1 MAPRRPNEIDYL
13 TGRYS
18 DLLYP
23 PGISLRNGGGKFT
36 PDGSIQIWP
45 GNTFICHIDRATT
58 AFELIRE
65 LQEDIKKS
73 PFNRFFTFL
82 PPPSFHMTVYQGLS
96 PDTQPGKGWPR
107 GVPEGLSRD
116 EVTGVMSK
124 RLDGLDLPTSFKVRV
139 DGLFSGYSL
148 TVSGADAP
156 AEMALRQARA
166 SLRDATG
173 IAFQDFDEYVF
184 HITLAYQI
192 DWVSD
197 KTAKEIRDFSSEVG
211 GVLKDAIGTIE
222 LGPVEFC
229 NFDSMHH
236 FELVKALG

>member
-1 MAPRRPNEIDYL
+1 MAPRRPNEIEHL
-13 TGRYS
+13 TGRCS

-23 PGISLRNGGGKFT
+23 PGISLPNGGGKFT
-36 PDGSIQIWP
+36 PDGSVQIWP
-45 GNTFICHIDRATT
+45 GNTFICHIDRASP

-65 LQEDIKKS
+65 LQEEIKKS
-73 PFNRFFTFL
+73 PFKSFFTFL

-96 PDTQPGKGWPR
+96 PETQPGKGWPKD
-107 GVPEGLSRD
+107 VPEGLSRN
-116 EVTGVMSK
+116 EVTGIMSS
-124 RLDGLDLPTSFKVRV
+124 RLDGLDVPTSFKVRV
-139 DGLFSGYSL
+139 DGLFAAYSL
-148 TVSGADAP
+148 TVSGTDATEE
-156 AEMALRQARA
+156 AALRQTRA

-173 IAFQDFDEYVF
+173 ITFRDFDEYVF

-192 DWVSD
+192 HWVSD
-197 KTAKEIRDFSSEVG
+197 KTAKEISSFSSEIG
-211 GVLKDAIGTIE
+211 DPFKDAVGTIE